1 MLDFI
6 EFIIQHNF
14 QQSVEN
20 CVEIQCNRWKGLFF
34 IKETSFFEFFLNFLV
49 SQQESYKEMR
59 PLKRRGRLTAHKAP
73 NFIRHTVSELIGL
86 PVKGKTWHLKFTP
99 MLDECS

>member
-20 CVEIQCNRWKGLFF
+20 CVEIQCNRWKDLFF

-73 NFIRHTVSELIGL
+73 NFIRHFAAKLISL
-86 PVKGKTWHLKFTP
+86 PIKGKTWHLKFTP
-99 MLDECS
+99 K